1 MRALKT
7 ISVCH
12 PNWWP
17 AYQQQQK
24 QIESFLFLSIEKEKE
39 GKKKKKKKSISQ
51 SDADKKKALAHSK
64 LKLVNNAYLFQKSSL
79 FQFSII
85 ISITIITD

>member
-17 AYQQQQK
+17 AYQQQK

-39 GKKKKKKKSISQ
+39 GKKKKKKKKSISQ

-64 LKLVNNAYLFQKSSL
+64 LKLVNNAYLLQKSSL

>member
-17 AYQQQQK
+17 AYQQQK

-51 SDADKKKALAHSK
+51 IDADKKKALAHSK

-85 ISITIITD
+85 TDLRAK

>member
-39 GKKKKKKKSISQ
+39 GKKKKKKSISQ